1 MIKNNSILIRFGELN
16 TKGKNK
22 QDFIKLLFENTKSA
36 TKDIPSLSY
45 RLTHDRIYIDY
56 DNTYVEQ
63 LIARLKDVSG
73 IASFSRVYSVEN
85 EIEAI
90 KDCALAFV
98 KLQEGKT
105 FKVKTRR
112 ADKSFPFHSDDV
124 NRKVAGKI
132 LSNTDLTVDVNNPD
146 ILLEIEIRIE
156 GTFIY
161 GEKIKGAGG
170 YPLGIAGKGL
180 VMLSGG
186 IDSPVAAYLAMNRG
200 IKIEAIHYASP
211 PYTSE
216 KAKEKVIDLLKVLSK
231 YRLPIKLHI
240 VPFTKVQEA
249 IYENVDEA
257 YAITIMRRMMYRI
270 AERVAK
276 RRNCVALISGESVG
290 QVASQTLQSLRTINA
305 VTSYPIIRPLA
316 TMDKLDII
324 DISQRIGTYDI
335 SIRPYI
341 DCCTI
346 FTPKNPVTR
355 PLNERAEEYEKK
367 FDYDTLLWDAIH
379 NIETLTIDD
388 KFELN
393 KDNDEF
399 F

>member
-1 MIKNNSILIRFGELN
+1 MSENLILIRFGELN

-22 QDFIKLLFENTKSA
+22 NSFIKLLYDNTRNA
-36 TKDIPSLSY
+36 TSDLPSLRY
-45 RLTHDRIYIDY
+45 ELTHDRIYVYYEDV
-56 DNTYVEQ
+56 VEEQ
-63 LIARLKDVSG
+63 VIERLKEISG
-73 IASFSRVYSVEN
+73 IASFSRVFKTEN
-85 EIEAI
+85 DIEKI
-90 KDCALAFV
+90 QQRSLEFMQ
-98 KLQEGKT
+98 LQSGKT
-105 FKVKTRR
+105 FKVRTRR
-112 ADKSFPFHSDDV
+112 ADKSFPFHSDEV
-124 NRKVAGKI
+124 NRKVAGRI
-132 LSNTDLTVDVNNPD
+132 LANTAFKVDVNEPD

-156 GTFIY
+156 GVFIY

-216 KAKEKVIDLLKVLSK
+216 QAKQKVIDLLKVLSK
-231 YRLPIKLHI
+231 HRLPIKLHI
-240 VPFTKVQEA
+240 VPFTTIQET
-249 IYENVDEA
+249 IYEKVDES

-276 RRNCVALISGESVG
+276 RRNCLALISGESVG
-290 QVASQTLQSLRTINA
+290 QVASQTLHSLKMINE
-305 VTSYPIIRPLA
+305 VTNMPVIRPLA
-316 TMDKLDII
+316 TTDKLDII
-324 DISQRIGTYDI
+324 DISQKIGTYDI
-335 SIRPYI
+335 SIRPFI

-355 PLNERAEEYEKK
+355 PNGEHVLKYEES
-367 FDYDTLLWDAIH
+367 FDYETLIWDAIH
-379 NIETLTIDD
+379 NIKTLTIDED
-388 KFELN
+388 FEVVEGV
-393 KDNDEF
+393 DEF

>member
-1 MIKNNSILIRFGELN
+1 MSENLILIRFGELN

-22 QDFIKLLFENTKSA
+22 NSFIKLLYDNTRKA
-36 TKDIPSLSY
+36 TADIPSLSY
-45 RLTHDRIYIDY
+45 ELTHDRIYVHYEDV
-56 DNTYVEQ
+56 VEEQ
-63 LIARLKDVSG
+63 VINRLKEISG
-73 IASFSRVYSVEN
+73 IASFSRVFKTEN
-85 EIEAI
+85 DIEKI
-90 KDCALAFV
+90 QQRSLEFMQ
-98 KLQEGKT
+98 LQSGRT
-105 FKVKTRR
+105 FKVRTRR
-112 ADKSFPFHSDDV
+112 ADKSFPFHSDEV
-124 NRKVAGKI
+124 NRKVAGRI
-132 LSNTDLTVDVNNPD
+132 LANTAFRVDVNEPD

-156 GTFIY
+156 GVFIY

-216 KAKEKVIDLLKVLSK
+216 QAKQKVIDLLKVLSK
-231 YRLPIKLHI
+231 HRLPIKLHI
-240 VPFTKVQEA
+240 VPFTTIQET
-249 IYENVDEA
+249 IYEKVDES

-276 RRNCVALISGESVG
+276 RRNCLALISGESVG
-290 QVASQTLQSLRTINA
+290 QVASQTLHSLKMINE
-305 VTSYPIIRPLA
+305 VTNLPVIRPLA
-316 TMDKLDII
+316 TTDKLDII
-324 DISQRIGTYDI
+324 NISQKIGTYDI
-335 SIRPYI
+335 SIRPFI

-355 PLNERAEEYEKK
+355 PNEEHVLKYEES
-367 FDYDTLLWDAIH
+367 FDYETLIWDAIH
-379 NIETLTIDD
+379 NIKTLTIDEN
-388 KFELN
+388 FEVVEGV
-393 KDNDEF
+393 DEF